1 MTAAQNTHSVLA
13 RMDVESDPIGVLDA
27 CLALLTPAK
36 PIAPTLIEHITASG
50 RLLKGIILSVRGMT
64 KEDAQVYDK
73 YTFMKRDG
81 LNSGWFI
88 RAEHVGQ
95 IPPELLKPNATMP
108 AKPSAT
114 DGASR
119 VHTKYGTTVKSS
131 RHLRW
136 LQRNQQHL
144 DRD

>member
-1 MTAAQNTHSVLA
+1 MTAAQNTQSVLA
-13 RMDVESDPIGVLDA
+13 RIDIEADPLGVLDA
-27 CLALLTPAK
+27 CLALLTPPK
-36 PIAPTLIEHITASG
+36 PIGPKVIEHITTSG

-64 KEDAQVYDK
+64 KEDAQVYDQ

-81 LNSGWFI
+81 LISGWFI
-88 RAEHVGQ
+88 RVEHIGKL
-95 IPPELLKPNATMP
+95 PPELLKPNASMP

-119 VHTKYGTTVKSS
+119 IHTKYGTTVKSS

-136 LQRNQQHL
+136 LQRNHQHL